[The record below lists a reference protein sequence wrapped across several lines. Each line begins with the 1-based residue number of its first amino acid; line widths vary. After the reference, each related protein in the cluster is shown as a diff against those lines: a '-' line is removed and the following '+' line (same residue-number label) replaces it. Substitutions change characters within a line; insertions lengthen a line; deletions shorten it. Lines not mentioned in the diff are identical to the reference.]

1 MNPIDWFNQ
10 KKKIT
15 GDMIDRGKLWVACS
29 RERSYV
35 FCVSITYFILLC
47 NYWPYFLRHGILEIQ
62 PFKLVGIMFGCILG
76 EWVHRCGQY
85 YLLGNPKKL
94 SEKEFQKEAV
104 YVMLGMMITGVV
116 LLIIQVLMW
125 NCWHV
130 DLSWLTG
137 VGPVK
142 RY

>member
-1 MNPIDWFNQ
+1 M
-10 KKKIT
+10 
-15 GDMIDRGKLWVACS
+15 
-29 RERSYV
+29 Y
-35 FCVSITYFILLC
+35 
-47 NYWPYFLRHGILEIQ
+47 
-62 PFKLVGIMFGCILG
+62 GCILG

>member
-1 MNPIDWFNQ
+1 
-10 KKKIT
+10 
-15 GDMIDRGKLWVACS
+15 MIIWVTMIIAQMGMAVVI
-29 RERSYV
+29 RAATV
-35 FCVSITYFILLC
+35 TLLT
-47 NYWPYFLRHGILEIQ
+47 NETAR
-62 PFKLVGIMFGCILG
+62 
-76 EWVHRCGQY
+76 
-85 YLLGNPKKL
+85 
-94 SEKEFQKEAV
+94 
-104 YVMLGMMITGVV
+104 V